1 MSDVSNR
8 VGSPP
13 ATLAA
18 DHRGREWEPSQ
29 GSHQELRAG
38 IVGVSGYSGM
48 ELARI
53 LAVHSSFTLSLVT
66 TDKWQGRRLGQFV
79 AVSRAAA
86 ELTCLSHA
94 AGQESFKTLDV
105 VFLCTPAEA
114 SISLA
119 PVTLAAGTRVV
130 DLSGAFR
137 LAADEY
143 PSWYGFEH
151 GQPDLL
157 REAVYSMPEAADMPA
172 RLRGAKLV
180 SNPGCYPTA
189 SALSVLPLLRAG
201 LIEPDPIFI
210 DAKSGTTG
218 AGRKASEDYSFSEL
232 ADDFRA
238 YRVLRHQHQPEIE
251 RVLALGGAP
260 GAKVT
265 FTPHLLP
272 IRRGILAAAYC
283 RLCAGAGGSDPAQA
297 VKQAIA
303 SFAEGKPFI
312 HVVTPDEVRLRAVV
326 GTNRVLLGASA
337 DAKRGVVVSIAAID
351 NLVKGAAGQAVQN
364 ANMMFGL
371 PETTG
376 LLALAGHLP

>member
-1 MSDVSNR
+1 
-8 VGSPP
+8 
-13 ATLAA
+13 
-18 DHRGREWEPSQ
+18 
-29 GSHQELRAG
+29 
-38 IVGVSGYSGM
+38 M

-53 LAVHSSFTLSLVT
+53 LAVHPAFTLTTVT
-66 TDKWQGRRLGQFV
+66 SDKWQGKCLGQFV
-79 AVSRAAA
+79 AVGGPAA

-94 AGQESFKTLDV
+94 AGQETFKSLDL
-105 VFLCTPAEA
+105 VFFCTPAEA
-114 SISLA
+114 SVALA
-119 PVTLAAGTRVV
+119 PVALAAGTRVV

-137 LAADEY
+137 LAAEDY
-143 PSWYGFEH
+143 PAWYGFEH
-151 GQPDLL
+151 AQTALL
-157 REAVYSMPEAADMPA
+157 GDAVYSMPEVGDMSS
-172 RLRGAKLV
+172 RLRTAKLV

-189 SALSVLPLLRAG
+189 SALSVLPLLREG

-218 AGRKASEDYSFSEL
+218 AGRKGAEEWSFSEL

-251 RVLALGGAP
+251 RVLAQAGAS
-260 GAKVT
+260 GARVT

-272 IRRGILAAAYC
+272 VRRGILASSYC
-283 RLCAGAGGSDPAQA
+283 RLRPGAGGADPAQA
-297 VKQAIA
+297 VNRAMT

-312 HVVTPDEVRLRAVV
+312 HIVTPDEVRLRAVV
-326 GTNRVLLGASA
+326 GTNRVLMGASA
-337 DAKRGVVVSIAAID
+337 DVKRGVVVSIAAID